1 MSERLEKAR
10 RFLALHRPGEP
21 LLLPNPWDA
30 GSAKLF
36 ASLGYRALATTSS
49 GFAGTLGRLDGGV
62 SREEALAHADAIAA
76 ATDLPVSADLE
87 HGFGDDPAGVA
98 ETMRRAAAT
107 GMAGCSVEDYFARAP
122 EPIYAL
128 AEAVARVEA
137 AVEVARS
144 EETRLVLTARAENYL
159 RGRRDLAD
167 TIRRLQAYRAAG
179 ADVVYAPG
187 LSDLAEIEQIV
198 RSVDAPLNV
207 LLLPGGP
214 TVAELASVGVA
225 RISVGGS
232 FHLLSLGAVE
242 AAARELLER
251 GTHEFWATA
260 QAGRKVRERA
270 FD

>member
-1 MSERLEKAR
+1 MSERRERAQ
-10 RFLALHRPGEP
+10 RFLDLHRPGEP

-30 GSAKLF
+30 GSAKLL

-62 SREEALAHADAIAA
+62 SRDEALAHADAIAA
-76 ATDLPVSADLE
+76 ATALPVSADLE
-87 HGFGDDPAGVA
+87 NCFADDPAGVA
-98 ETMRRAAAT
+98 ETSRRAAET
-107 GMAGCSVEDYFARAP
+107 GIAGCSIEDYDGKAIYDFAT
-122 EPIYAL
+122 
-128 AEAVARVEA
+128 AVDRVTA
-137 AVEVARS
+137 AVEVARRD
-144 EETRLVLTARAENYL
+144 ETRLVLTTRAENHL

-167 TIRRLQAYRAAG
+167 TIRRLQAFRDAG

-187 LSDLAEIEQIV
+187 LSELAEIEQVV

-214 TVAELASVGVA
+214 TVGQLASVGVA

-242 AAARELLER
+242 AAARELLEH
-251 GTHEFWATA
+251 GTHDFWAMA